1 MTLDSSRR
9 ASKGTTGGTLL
20 ARLAHRRRAPTRRGA
35 RRSPRLIEVRALHAN
50 PLGRAEAGKIS
61 TDRILHPRAQSLS
74 LASKSRRGKPT
85 ERAASRGS
93 ALDAPG
99 EAQKLTVRGPRAM
112 EQPFEMRLRF
122 RFQHGERGEK
132 LLPPSGFA
140 ALRELSSGGQAAV
153 DRGVPED
160 SIAVSQEL
168 LVNRA
173 FLRGRHIPLVIEG
186 GVQHVLDV
194 EKLTAE
200 RRCDLLEAQKR
211 MRRQLDRE
219 RRHRPAAVMEVRT
232 LVAGPAG
239 QKDEASRH

>member
-1 MTLDSSRR
+1 MTLGSSRR

-20 ARLAHRRRAPTRRGA
+20 ARLAHRRAPRHRGA
-35 RRSPRLIEVRALHAN
+35 REGAGFIEICALDTDSLRQA
-50 PLGRAEAGKIS
+50 PVGEIAM
-61 TDRILHPRAQSLS
+61 DRILHPRAQSLS

-99 EAQKLTVRGPRAM
+99 EAQKLTGRGPRAM

-132 LLPPSGFA
+132 LLPPPGFA

-153 DRGVPED
+153 DRGVPEN

-173 FLRGRHIPLVIEG
+173 SLRGRHIPLVIEG

-194 EKLTAE
+194 EKLAAE
-200 RRCDLLEAQKR
+200 RRGDLLEAQKR
-211 MRRQLDRE
+211 MRRPLA
-219 RRHRPAAVMEVRT
+219 P
-232 LVAGPAG
+232 G
-239 QKDEASRH
+239 